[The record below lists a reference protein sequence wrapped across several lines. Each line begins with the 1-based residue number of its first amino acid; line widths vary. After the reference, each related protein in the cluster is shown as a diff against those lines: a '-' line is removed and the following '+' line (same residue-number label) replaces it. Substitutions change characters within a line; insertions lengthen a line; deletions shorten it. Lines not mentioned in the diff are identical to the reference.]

1 MIELTLPWPPSV
13 NHYFGYARG
22 RVYLKQ
28 AGRDYRAAVMDQ
40 IDQQLN
46 GFDTITDL
54 VKLEVEAWMPDNRK
68 RDLDNICKALF
79 DAITHSGLWA
89 DDSLIDD
96 QRVYRAR
103 DNTGKLKI
111 GGMLKIKI
119 QVLNA

>member
-1 MIELTLPWPPSV
+1 MIEITLPWPPSV

-28 AGRDYRAAVMDQ
+28 AGKDYRMAVKNQ
-40 IDQQLN
+40 IGQQVS
-46 GFDTITDL
+46 GIETINDL

-119 QVLNA
+119 QILNA